1 MRGYYQCLLQALQ
14 EGWGGV
20 AATVVAS
27 ENPAYVAG
35 KMYCDARGQVRWQ
48 PEPAALAE
56 KLVGILRDSPPKEP
70 SLVEVNGVG
79 TIYVEPVGLGPH
91 VLILGGGHVSQALAK
106 VLAILRYE
114 TTVVDDRPEFANQSI
129 FPTAARVICGDFLEV
144 LARYPFTGNTF
155 VVIVTR
161 GHRHDYTCLWAVID
175 KPAGYIGMIGS
186 RRKVNA
192 VFQALE
198 EEGVAK
204 EKLAAVHA
212 PIGLDIGA
220 QTPEEIAVSIAA
232 EIIAVNNRTR
242 GERLDPTWLQKVVA
256 VEEPAAVATV
266 VRVRGS
272 APRQAGARMLVLA
285 DGQIFGSVGG
295 GCGEAEVR
303 LAAVDVIRS
312 GQPRMVSLN
321 LTRDLAEDE
330 GMICGG
336 LVDVFVEP
344 LQG

>member
-1 MRGYYQCLLQALQ
+1 MRGYCQCLLQGLQ

-27 ENPAYVAG
+27 ENPAYVAE
-35 KMYCDARGQVRWQ
+35 KVYYDARGQVRWQ
-48 PEPAALAE
+48 PEAAALAE
-56 KLVGILRDSPPKEP
+56 KLAGILGDSPPREP
-70 SLVEVNGVG
+70 ALVEVEEVG
-79 TIYVEPVGLGPH
+79 KVYVEPVGVGPH

-114 TTVVDDRPEFANQSI
+114 TTVVDDRPDFANQTI
-129 FPTAARVICGDFLEV
+129 FPTAARVICGDFLEIV
-144 LARYPFTGNTF
+144 ANHPFTENTF

-161 GHRHDYTCLWAVID
+161 GHRYDYTCLRAVID

-186 RRKVNA
+186 RRKVKA

-198 EEGVAK
+198 EEGVTQ
-204 EKLAAVHA
+204 EKLSDVHA

-220 QTPEEIAVSIAA
+220 QTPEEIAISIAA
-232 EIIAVNNRTR
+232 ELISVNSRTR
-242 GERLDPTWLQKVVA
+242 GERLDLAWLQKVVA
-256 VEEPAAVATV
+256 VEEPAAIATV

-285 DGQIFGSVGG
+285 GGRIFGSVGG

-336 LVDVFVEP
+336 LMDVFVEP
-344 LQG
+344 LRG